1 MQFDQ
6 DTIKDLSVYAV
17 QQFVSN
23 GVPLDDSIAE
33 KARSLKLN
41 EDQVR
46 RVVESTNVIAFLKLR
61 EGAEDKTFE
70 FQVASF
76 PGVMDAL
83 LRTGVDRGYVD
94 LHEEDDVIE
103 KVAFDLS
110 INVPDDQAHQVLSK
124 SLYHLRGELEK
135 VAQDQYNC
143 VSDLERLVPVLVKQA
158 NWQERLRFVTGDE
171 DFSRIMSAFSKS
183 GFEKTAALTD
193 HVFVGK
199 ELEISR
205 EVVGLIKQAGE
216 LTSRRKELEG
226 LEKKALAA
234 LGSLFRSAGKAA
246 KGVGKAL
253 HPESIARGAAYA
265 STAVPTY
272 LASKTVKTTVGG
284 AKALRKTAFGVTG
297 AVGMIATS
305 ATYQPKTNPKT
316 GLQNNVWDNIYN

>member
-6 DTIKDLSVYAV
+6 DTIKELSVYAV

-94 LHEEDDVIE
+94 VSGEEDLVE

-110 INVPDDQAHQVLSK
+110 VNVPEDQAHQVLSK

-135 VAQDQYNC
+135 VAQEQYNC
-143 VSDLERLVPVLVKQA
+143 VSDLERLVPVLVKQS
-158 NWQERLRFVTGDE
+158 NWQERLHTVTGDDE
-171 DFSRIMSAFSKS
+171 FTRIMSAFSKS
-183 GFEKTAALTD
+183 GFEKSASLKEC
-193 HVFVGK
+193 VFVGK
-199 ELEISR
+199 ELEVSR

-216 LTSRRKELEG
+216 LTNRRKELDG
-226 LEKKALAA
+226 LEKKAALA
-234 LGSLFRSAGKAA
+234 LGSLFRNAGKAL
-246 KGVGKAL
+246 KSVGRA
-253 HPESIARGAAYA
+253 PESVVRGAAYTA
-265 STAVPTY
+265 TAVPTY
-272 LASKTVKTTVGG
+272 LAAKTAKTAVGG
-284 AKALRKTAFGVTG
+284 AKALKKTAFGVTG
-297 AVGMIATS
+297 AVGLAATS

-316 GLQNNVWDNIYN
+316 GLPNDVWDNIYN